1 MVRFGW
7 FGLHEPVLEPGG
19 DLGGL
24 GRHLG
29 QGVAPVAYAVLLGR
43 RDLGKALTHRRV
55 EKDRI
60 VAKAV
65 VALGRV
71 QDIARASLLQV
82 MGWPDGIVLE

>member
-1 MVRFGW
+1 
-7 FGLHEPVLEPGG
+7 
-19 DLGGL
+19 
-24 GRHLG
+24 
-29 QGVAPVAYAVLLGR
+29 
-43 RDLGKALTHRRV
+43 LTHRRV